1 MASNNEQDQN
11 IMLQLFQLYKEGKL
25 PNFNPNNPNM
35 AAGNNMPANPNMM
48 NPNMGMGG
56 MNPNMGMG
64 GMNPNMGMG
73 GMNPN
78 MGMGGMN
85 PNMGMGGGMN
95 PNMLNN
101 MGMNQFFNPM
111 MPMGGFVNNNVV
123 PNPINP
129 NPQPV
134 NQAQGQNWTLNFKR
148 KYDNQNIVIQINSGD
163 TVGSAFNRYRIKS
176 LEDNIPLKFTLKGK
190 QLDGTL
196 SLSASGLT
204 DGAVIDV
211 EKIGSGQ
218 IPAPAPPGFWSLI
231 FERKGDNIAS
241 VSVQIES
248 TKKVKDAINSYKNKV
263 QNNGDM
269 IFIFNSKTLQED
281 MTLTAAGLHDGSKI
295 LVITTGDIE
304 GA

>member
-56 MNPNMGMG
+56 MNQNMGMG
-64 GMNPNMGMG
+64 AMNPNMGMG
-73 GMNPN
+73 AMNPN
-78 MGMGGMN
+78 MF
-85 PNMGMGGGMN
+85 
-95 PNMLNN
+95 NN

-148 KYDNQNIVIQINSGD
+148 KQDNQNIVIQINSGD

-218 IPAPAPPGFWSLI
+218 IPAQAPPGFWSLI
-231 FERKGDNIAS
+231 FERKGDNNAN
-241 VSVQIES
+241 VTVQVDS
-248 TKKVKDAINSYKNKV
+248 TKTVKDAVNSYKNKV
-263 QNNGDM
+263 QINTKM

>member
-56 MNPNMGMG
+56 MNQNMGMG
-64 GMNPNMGMG
+64 AMNPNMGMG
-73 GMNPN
+73 AMNPN
-78 MGMGGMN
+78 MF
-85 PNMGMGGGMN
+85 
-95 PNMLNN
+95 NN

-241 VSVQIES
+241 VSVQVES

>member
-73 GMNPN
+73 AMNPN
-78 MGMGGMN
+78 MGMGAMN
-85 PNMGMGGGMN
+85 PNMF
-95 PNMLNN
+95 NN

-241 VSVQIES
+241 VSVQVES

>member
-35 AAGNNMPANPNMM
+35 AAGNNMPANPNMI
-48 NPNMGMGG
+48 NPNMGMAGS
-56 MNPNMGMG
+56 
-64 GMNPNMGMG
+64 
-73 GMNPN
+73 
-78 MGMGGMN
+78 MN

-95 PNMLNN
+95 PNMLNPN

-111 MPMGGFVNNNVV
+111 MWNNMPIGGFVNNNVV
-123 PNPINP
+123 PNPTNP
-129 NPQPV
+129 NPQPA

-148 KYDNQNIVIQINSGD
+148 KYDNQNIVIQINSED
-163 TVGSAFNRYRIKS
+163 TVSSAFNRYRIKS
-176 LEDNIPLKFTLKGK
+176 LEENVSLKFTLKGK
-190 QLDGTL
+190 QLDGNLT
-196 SLSASGLT
+196 LSASGLT

-211 EKIGSGQ
+211 EKIGMVN
-218 IPAPAPPGFWSLI
+218 IPQPAPPGFWNLV
-231 FERKGDNIAS
+231 FERKGDNKAS
-241 VSVQIES
+241 VSIQVES
-248 TKKVKDAINSYKNKV
+248 TKKVKDAVNSYKNKV

-281 MTLTAAGLHDGSKI
+281 MTLTAAGLHDGSRI

>member
-11 IMLQLFQLYKEGKL
+11 IMLKLFQLYKEGKL
-25 PNFNPNNPNM
+25 PNFNPNDPNM

-56 MNPNMGMG
+56 MNQNMGMG
-64 GMNPNMGMG
+64 AMNPNMGMG
-73 GMNPN
+73 AMNPN
-78 MGMGGMN
+78 MF
-85 PNMGMGGGMN
+85 
-95 PNMLNN
+95 NN

-218 IPAPAPPGFWSLI
+218 IPAQAPPGFWSLI
-231 FERKGDNIAS
+231 FERKGDNNAN
-241 VSVQIES
+241 VTVQVDS
-248 TKKVKDAINSYKNKV
+248 TKTVKDAINSYKNKV

>member
-56 MNPNMGMG
+56 MNQNMGMG
-64 GMNPNMGMG
+64 AMNPNMF
-73 GMNPN
+73 
-78 MGMGGMN
+78 
-85 PNMGMGGGMN
+85 
-95 PNMLNN
+95 NN

-123 PNPINP
+123 QNPINP
-129 NPQPV
+129 NPQPE

-211 EKIGSGQ
+211 EKIGMVN
-218 IPAPAPPGFWSLI
+218 IPQSAPPGFWSLI
-231 FERKGDNIAS
+231 FERKGDNNAS
-241 VSVQIES
+241 VSVQVES
-248 TKKVKDAINSYKNKV
+248 TKKVKDAVNSYKNKV

>member
-56 MNPNMGMG
+56 MNQNMGMG
-64 GMNPNMGMG
+64 AMNPNMF
-73 GMNPN
+73 
-78 MGMGGMN
+78 
-85 PNMGMGGGMN
+85 
-95 PNMLNN
+95 NN

-241 VSVQIES
+241 VSVQVES
-248 TKKVKDAINSYKNKV
+248 TKKVKDAVNSYKNKV
-263 QNNGDM
+263 QINTKM

>member
-73 GMNPN
+73 AMNPN
-78 MGMGGMN
+78 MGMGAMN
-85 PNMGMGGGMN
+85 PNMF
-95 PNMLNN
+95 NN

-218 IPAPAPPGFWSLI
+218 IPAQAPPGFWSLI
-231 FERKGDNIAS
+231 FERKGDNNAN
-241 VSVQIES
+241 VTVQVES
-248 TKKVKDAINSYKNKV
+248 TKTVKDAVNSYKNKV
-263 QNNGDM
+263 QINTKM

>member
-48 NPNMGMGG
+48 NSNMGMGG

-64 GMNPNMGMG
+64 AMNPNMGMG
-73 GMNPN
+73 AMNPN
-78 MGMGGMN
+78 MF
-85 PNMGMGGGMN
+85 
-95 PNMLNN
+95 NN

>member
-11 IMLQLFQLYKEGKL
+11 IMLKLFQLYKEGKL
-25 PNFNPNNPNM
+25 PNFNPNDPNM

-56 MNPNMGMG
+56 GMNSNMGMAG

-73 GMNPN
+73 GVMNPN
-78 MGMGGMN
+78 MGMAGGMN
-85 PNMGMGGGMN
+85 PNMFN
-95 PNMLNN
+95 PN

-111 MPMGGFVNNNVV
+111 MWNNMPIGGFANNNVV
-123 PNPINP
+123 QNPINP
-129 NPQPV
+129 NPQPT
-134 NQAQGQNWTLNFKR
+134 NQDQGQNWTLNFKR

-176 LEDNIPLKFTLKGK
+176 LEENVSLKFTLKGK
-190 QLDGTL
+190 QLDGNLT
-196 SLSASGLT
+196 LSASGLT

-211 EKIGSGQ
+211 EKIGMVN
-218 IPAPAPPGFWSLI
+218 IPQSAPPGFWSLI
-231 FERKGDNIAS
+231 FERKGDNNAS
-241 VSVQIES
+241 VSVQVES
-248 TKKVKDAINSYKNKV
+248 TKKVKDAVNSYKNKV

>member
-35 AAGNNMPANPNMM
+35 AAGNNMPANPNMI
-48 NPNMGMGG
+48 NPNMGMAGG
-56 MNPNMGMG
+56 MNPNMGMAG
-64 GMNPNMGMG
+64 S
-73 GMNPN
+73 
-78 MGMGGMN
+78 MN

-95 PNMLNN
+95 PNMLNPN

-241 VSVQIES
+241 VSVQVES

-281 MTLTAAGLHDGSKI
+281 MTLTAAGLHDGSII

>member
-35 AAGNNMPANPNMM
+35 AAGNNMPANPNMI
-48 NPNMGMGG
+48 NPNMGMAGG
-56 MNPNMGMG
+56 MNPNMGMAG
-64 GMNPNMGMG
+64 SMNPNMGMAG
-73 GMNPN
+73 S
-78 MGMGGMN
+78 MN

-95 PNMLNN
+95 PNMLNPN

-111 MPMGGFVNNNVV
+111 MWNNMPIGGFVNNNVV

-129 NPQPV
+129 NPQPA

-241 VSVQIES
+241 VSVQVES
-248 TKKVKDAINSYKNKV
+248 TKKVKDAVNSYKNKV

>member
-11 IMLQLFQLYKEGKL
+11 IMLKLFQLYKEGKL
-25 PNFNPNNPNM
+25 PNFNPNDPNM
-35 AAGNNMPANPNMM
+35 AAGNNMQANPNMM

-56 MNPNMGMG
+56 GMNSNMGMAG

-73 GMNPN
+73 GVMNPN
-78 MGMGGMN
+78 MGMAGGMN
-85 PNMGMGGGMN
+85 PNMFN
-95 PNMLNN
+95 PN

-111 MPMGGFVNNNVV
+111 MWNNMPIGGFANNNVV
-123 PNPINP
+123 QNPINP
-129 NPQPV
+129 NPQPT
-134 NQAQGQNWTLNFKR
+134 NQDQGQNWTLNFKR
-148 KYDNQNIVIQINSGD
+148 KYDNQNIVIQINSED
-163 TVGSAFNRYRIKS
+163 TVSSAFNRYRIKS

-218 IPAPAPPGFWSLI
+218 IPAQAPPGFWSLI
-231 FERKGDNIAS
+231 FERKGDNNAN
-241 VSVQIES
+241 VTVQVDS
-248 TKKVKDAINSYKNKV
+248 TKTVKDAVNSYKNKV
-263 QNNGDM
+263 QINTKM

>member
-25 PNFNPNNPNM
+25 PNFNPNDPNM
-35 AAGNNMPANPNMM
+35 AAGNNMQANPNM
-48 NPNMGMGG
+48 
-56 MNPNMGMG
+56 
-64 GMNPNMGMG
+64 
-73 GMNPN
+73 
-78 MGMGGMN
+78 MN

-95 PNMLNN
+95 PNMLNPN

-111 MPMGGFVNNNVV
+111 MWNNMPIGGFVNNNVV

-129 NPQPV
+129 NPQPA

-148 KYDNQNIVIQINSGD
+148 KYDNQNIVIQINSED

-176 LEDNIPLKFTLKGK
+176 LEENVSLKFTLKGK
-190 QLDGTL
+190 QLDGNLT
-196 SLSASGLT
+196 LSASGLT

-211 EKIGSGQ
+211 EKIGMVN
-218 IPAPAPPGFWSLI
+218 IPQSAPPGFWSLI
-231 FERKGDNIAS
+231 FERKGDNNAS
-241 VSVQIES
+241 VSVQVES
-248 TKKVKDAINSYKNKV
+248 TKKVKDAVNSYKNKV

>member
-25 PNFNPNNPNM
+25 PNLNLNNPNM

-56 MNPNMGMG
+56 AMNPNMGMG

-73 GMNPN
+73 AMNPN
-78 MGMGGMN
+78 MGMGAMN
-85 PNMGMGGGMN
+85 PNMF
-95 PNMLNN
+95 NN

-123 PNPINP
+123 QNPINP
-129 NPQPV
+129 NPQPE

-241 VSVQIES
+241 VSVQVES

>member
-48 NPNMGMGG
+48 NSNMGMGG

-64 GMNPNMGMG
+64 AMNPNMGMG
-73 GMNPN
+73 AMNPN
-78 MGMGGMN
+78 MF
-85 PNMGMGGGMN
+85 
-95 PNMLNN
+95 NN

-123 PNPINP
+123 QNPINP
-129 NPQPV
+129 NPQPE

-148 KYDNQNIVIQINSGD
+148 KYDNQNIVIQINSED
-163 TVGSAFNRYRIKS
+163 TVSSAFNRYRIKS
-176 LEDNIPLKFTLKGK
+176 LEENVSLKFTLKGK
-190 QLDGTL
+190 QLDGNLT
-196 SLSASGLT
+196 LSASGLT

-211 EKIGSGQ
+211 EKIGMVN
-218 IPAPAPPGFWSLI
+218 IPQSAPPGFWSLI
-231 FERKGDNIAS
+231 FERKGDNNSS
-241 VSVQIES
+241 VSVQVES
-248 TKKVKDAINSYKNKV
+248 TKKVKDAVNSYKNKV

>member
-35 AAGNNMPANPNMM
+35 AAGNIMPSNPNMI
-48 NPNMGMGG
+48 NPNMGMA
-56 MNPNMGMG
+56 
-64 GMNPNMGMG
+64 G

-95 PNMLNN
+95 PNMGMGGGMNPNVLNPN

-111 MPMGGFVNNNVV
+111 MWNNMPIGGFVNNNVV

-129 NPQPV
+129 NPQPA

-148 KYDNQNIVIQINSGD
+148 KYDNQNIVIQINSED
-163 TVGSAFNRYRIKS
+163 TVSSAFNRYRIKS
-176 LEDNIPLKFTLKGK
+176 LEENVSLKFTLKGK

-211 EKIGSGQ
+211 EKIGMVN
-218 IPAPAPPGFWSLI
+218 IPQSAPPGFWSLI
-231 FERKGDNIAS
+231 FERKGDNNAS
-241 VSVQIES
+241 VSVQVES
-248 TKKVKDAINSYKNKV
+248 TKKVKDAVNSYKNKV

>member
-25 PNFNPNNPNM
+25 PNFNPNDPNM
-35 AAGNNMPANPNMM
+35 AAGNNMQANPNMM

-73 GMNPN
+73 AMNPN
-78 MGMGGMN
+78 MGMGAMN
-85 PNMGMGGGMN
+85 PNMF
-95 PNMLNN
+95 NN

-123 PNPINP
+123 QNPINP
-129 NPQPV
+129 NPQPE

-148 KYDNQNIVIQINSGD
+148 KYDNQNIVIQINSED
-163 TVGSAFNRYRIKS
+163 TVSSAFNRYRIKS
-176 LEDNIPLKFTLKGK
+176 LEENVSLKFTLKGK

-241 VSVQIES
+241 VSVQVES

>member
-11 IMLQLFQLYKEGKL
+11 IMLKLFQLYKEGKL
-25 PNFNPNNPNM
+25 PNFNPNDPNM
-35 AAGNNMPANPNMM
+35 AAGNNMQANPNMM

-56 MNPNMGMG
+56 GMNSNMGMAG

-73 GMNPN
+73 GVMNPN
-78 MGMGGMN
+78 MGMAGGMN
-85 PNMGMGGGMN
+85 PNMFN
-95 PNMLNN
+95 PN

-111 MPMGGFVNNNVV
+111 MWNNMPIGGFANNNVV
-123 PNPINP
+123 QNPINP
-129 NPQPV
+129 NPQPE

-190 QLDGTL
+190 QLDGNLT
-196 SLSASGLT
+196 LSASGLT

-211 EKIGSGQ
+211 EKIGMVN
-218 IPAPAPPGFWSLI
+218 IPQSAPPGFWSLI
-231 FERKGDNIAS
+231 FERKGDNNAS
-241 VSVQIES
+241 VSVQVES
-248 TKKVKDAINSYKNKV
+248 TKKVKDAVNSYKNKV
-263 QNNGDM
+263 QINTKM

>member
-11 IMLQLFQLYKEGKL
+11 IMLKLFQLYKEGKL
-25 PNFNPNNPNM
+25 PNFNPNDPNM

-56 MNPNMGMG
+56 GMNSNMGMAG

-73 GMNPN
+73 GVMNPN
-78 MGMGGMN
+78 MGMAGGMN
-85 PNMGMGGGMN
+85 PNMFN
-95 PNMLNN
+95 PN

-111 MPMGGFVNNNVV
+111 MWNNMPIGGFVNNNVV
-123 PNPINP
+123 QNPINP
-129 NPQPV
+129 NPQPA

-218 IPAPAPPGFWSLI
+218 IPAQAPPGFWSLI
-231 FERKGDNIAS
+231 FERKGDNNAN
-241 VSVQIES
+241 VTVQVDS
-248 TKKVKDAINSYKNKV
+248 TKTVKDAVNSYKNKV
-263 QNNGDM
+263 QINTKM